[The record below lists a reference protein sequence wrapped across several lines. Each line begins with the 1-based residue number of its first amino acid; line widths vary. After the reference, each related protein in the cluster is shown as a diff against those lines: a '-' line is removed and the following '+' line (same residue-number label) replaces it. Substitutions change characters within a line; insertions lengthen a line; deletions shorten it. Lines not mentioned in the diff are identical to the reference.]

1 MGVNMSVYTE
11 IDFFRFQERFQTEEQ
26 CFEYLKN
33 LRWPNGFICPQC
45 GHGEAYFT
53 EKRKLF
59 QCKNCRHQTSV
70 TAQTL
75 FHRTHVPLRKWF
87 WAIYLVGSDK
97 RGCSAKRLE
106 TMLDVNYVT
115 AWLMVH
121 KIRKAME
128 DRETRYQ
135 LGQVVEMDEA
145 FFGGPFSGK
154 RGRGAENKS
163 KVIVAVENRG
173 TSAGYAKMTV
183 VETLDGD
190 TIRDVSRTT
199 IRNLSTIRTDDYP
212 AYTALAKHFQ
222 HRGKTVKSPEAK
234 EKLPWVHILIGNAK
248 TFIRG
253 TYHGVSHKH
262 LQRYLNE
269 FCYRFNRRLMESEIF
284 DRILVASLS
293 TCTLTFAELT
303 Q

>member
-1 MGVNMSVYTE
+1 
-11 IDFFRFQERFQTEEQ
+11 
-26 CFEYLKN
+26 
-33 LRWPNGFICPQC
+33 
-45 GHGEAYFT
+45 
-53 EKRKLF
+53 
-59 QCKNCRHQTSV
+59 
-70 TAQTL
+70 
-75 FHRTHVPLRKWF
+75 
-87 WAIYLVGSDK
+87 
-97 RGCSAKRLE
+97 
-106 TMLDVNYVT
+106 MLDVNYVT

-173 TSAGYAKMTV
+173 TSAGYAKMSV